1 MPWMRCQPGVAN
13 RIQTRGH
20 FFPRAGGVSAPL
32 WLLPTRA
39 GGGGPVPAT
48 AGLLAR
54 ARAVGTAGSDASA
67 AR

>member
-13 RIQTRGH
+13 HIQTRGH

-32 WLLPTRA
+32 WPLPTRA
-39 GGGGPVPAT
+39 GGSRPVPAT

-54 ARAVGTAGSDASA
+54 ARAVGTVGSDALA
-67 AR
+67 TQ